1 MTRFIAV
8 AAAVIAAYSLGLAPS
23 AVRPARATGDA
34 AHGQAGKVL
43 SVSCSSPGNCVA
55 AGSFTGRSRHQQA
68 FVVNEARGKWRLATP
83 VPGLRDLNAGGRA
96 GIHQVSCPSAGNCAA
111 GGWYT
116 DGDGHIQGFVASEVS
131 GTWQPAIEVPGL
143 AVLNVKGNAVVESL
157 SCASAGN
164 CSAAGSYVTS
174 PTSLHP
180 FVADEVRGKWRP
192 AHEVPGSLITT
203 SVTAR
208 ILSLSCGA
216 PGDCAAG
223 GAYTVAGK
231 GTHAFVADEVDGT
244 WGPAKQVPGTAA
256 LNVLKFA
263 EATSIACPSAGNC
276 AAGGFYASRTG
287 LSQAFVANETNG
299 IWHAARA
306 VRPPASQQ
314 PFKDSEIA
322 AISCSSAGN
331 CAAGGD
337 AARQGPLGTLV
348 VTETR
353 GKWEAGKLI
362 PVPGALNIAPEI
374 LAMSCASRANCSAGG
389 QDEEHQG
396 LGTFVVAESHG
407 VWSRASQIPGL
418 ATLNTGGLSQFSSV
432 SCTAPGDCSAG
443 GFYSTD
449 PTAPLGHQQAFVA
462 TQTAGKWGTAI
473 KVPGL

>member
-1 MTRFIAV
+1 VTRFIGV
-8 AAAVIAAYSLGLAPS
+8 AAAVIAAFSLVLAPS
-23 AVRPARATGDA
+23 AARPVSATVDA
-34 AHGQAGKVL
+34 ARGQPGKVL

-55 AGSFTGRSRHQQA
+55 AGSFTGRSRRQQA
-68 FVVNEARGKWRLATP
+68 FVVSEVRGKWRLATQ

-96 GIHQVSCPSAGNCAA
+96 GIHQVSCPSAGNCTA

-116 DGDGHIQGFVASEVS
+116 DGNGHIQGFVAKEVS
-131 GTWQPAIEVPGL
+131 GTWQRAIEVPGL
-143 AVLNVKGNAVVESL
+143 AALNVKGNAVVESV
-157 SCASAGN
+157 SCASVGN

-192 AHEVPGSLITT
+192 AREVPGSLITT

-208 ILSLSCGA
+208 VLSLSCGA
-216 PGDCAAG
+216 PGDCAAA
-223 GAYTVAGK
+223 GAYTVADE
-231 GTHAFVADEVDGT
+231 GTHAFVANEVRGT
-244 WGPAKQVPGTAA
+244 WGLAMQVPGTAA

-263 EATSIACPSAGNC
+263 EATSVACPSAGNC

-299 IWHAARA
+299 IWRAAKP

-337 AARQGPLGTLV
+337 AARPGPLGTLV

-353 GKWEAGKLI
+353 GKWGAGELI
-362 PVPGALNIAPEI
+362 PVPGALNLPPEI
-374 LAMSCASRANCSAGG
+374 LAMSCASRADCSAGG

-396 LGTFVVAESHG
+396 LGTFVVSESHG
-407 VWSRASQIPGL
+407 VWSRATRIPGL
-418 ATLNTGGLSQFSSV
+418 ATLNAGGLSQFNSV

-443 GFYSTD
+443 GFYSAD
-449 PTAPLGHQQAFVA
+449 PAAPLSHQQAFVA
-462 TQTAGKWGTAI
+462 TQTAGKWGMAI